1 MKNIVITPMTFEPVY
16 AQPAE
21 IVERKG
27 IGHPDTI
34 CDYLAENLSKELCKW
49 YLENF
54 GAVMHHNVDK
64 ALLVGGVANVRFGG
78 GEIVEPIE
86 IHLVGRAV
94 LEKDG
99 KKLDNVEEFVINTA
113 KEWIGK
119 HLRNI
124 DIEKHIRIYPKIR
137 PGSKDLVELFERFQ
151 KKGDIPLANDTSFGV
166 GFAPLDTLERA
177 VYETETFLNSEQM
190 KSVHP
195 EIGEDIKVMGV
206 RIGERIRLTVALAFV
221 SKYIKDIDEYFQ
233 RKEEIMR
240 KVKAHVQDVI
250 GKEVELFIN
259 TADSREN
266 ESVYIT
272 VTGTSAE
279 HGDDGQVGRGNRV
292 NGLITPYRPMS
303 LEAAAGKNPISHIGK
318 IYNTVANK
326 ISKRVVEEIE
336 EVEEAYCYIVS
347 QIGKPINEPQV
358 LDVKVRTKKDLKSIE
373 ELAKRIAQEELELM
387 PEVWKGFVEGKY
399 PVA

>member
-1 MKNIVITPMTFEPVY
+1 MKNIVITPITFEPVY
-16 AQPAE
+16 AQQVE

-27 IGHPDTI
+27 TGHPDTI
-34 CDYLAENLSKELCKW
+34 CDYLAEELSVALCKW
-49 YLENF
+49 YQENF

-64 ALLVGGVANVRFGG
+64 ALLVGGRAEPVFGG
-78 GEIVEPIE
+78 GEVIEPIE
-86 IHLVGRAV
+86 IHLVGRAI

-99 KKLDNVEEFVINTA
+99 KELGNVQEFVQNVVEE
-113 KEWIGK
+113 WISEK
-119 HLRNI
+119 LRNL
-124 DIEKHIRIYPKIR
+124 DPKEHIKVHANLK

-151 KKGDIPLANDTSFGV
+151 KNKEVPLANDTSFGV
-166 GFAPLDTLERA
+166 GFAPFDDLERA
-177 VYETETFLNSEQM
+177 VFETERFLNSSEI
-190 KSVHP
+190 KKEHP

-206 RIGERIRLTVALAFV
+206 RFGEKIRLTVALAFV
-221 SKYIKDIDEYFQ
+221 SKYIKNEDEYFAK
-233 RKEEIMR
+233 KEEILR
-240 KVKAHVQDVI
+240 KTKNYIQERL
-250 GKEVELFIN
+250 GREVELFIN
-259 TADSREN
+259 TADTKG
-266 ESVYIT
+266 SVYIT

-279 HGDDGQVGRGNRV
+279 QGDDGQVGRGNRV

-326 ISKRVVEEIE
+326 ISERVVEEIE

-358 LDVKVRTKKDLKSIE
+358 LDVKIRTKKNLSAIQ
-373 ELAKRIAQEELELM
+373 ELARKIAEEELERM
-387 PEVWKGFVEGKY
+387 RDVKGFLERRC